1 MILVQSDRAIDH
13 NDAGG
18 DEVAAVVRLQHVSI
32 PIPADGHAHARRF
45 FGEVLG
51 MREVPQPSTLAHNSV
66 VWFDASGDGQEVH
79 CFVDEPYRPG
89 CADQHLCLQV
99 DDLAQMRAQL
109 QEHGVEPEETVVIRN
124 RPRFFV
130 SDPFGNRIELV
141 QVDGQ
146 YD

>member
-1 MILVQSDRAIDH
+1 MAAI
-13 NDAGG
+13 
-18 DEVAAVVRLQHVSI
+18 VRLQHVSV
-32 PIPADGHAHARRF
+32 PMPADGHEAARRF
-45 FGEVLG
+45 YGQILG
-51 MREVPQPSTLAHNSV
+51 MREIPQPTTLVHNSV
-66 VWFDASGDGQEVH
+66 VWFDAGGDGQEVH

-99 DDLAQMRAQL
+99 DHLEQMRAQL
-109 QEHGVEPEETVVIRN
+109 RGHGVEPEETTAIRN

-130 SDPFGNRIELV
+130 IDPFGNRVELV